1 MMAGV
6 VLIWK
11 MELILSKYTSSLTAR
26 SLIITIANERKELSH
41 DKIVNQRDW
50 VIDVCREWLEEN
62 GTETRPGKARLQ
74 SDAS

>member
-62 GTETRPGKARLQ
+62 GAETRPGKARLQ

>member
-1 MMAGV
+1 MMAGA

-11 MELILSKYTSSLTAR
+11 MELMLSKYTSSLTAR
-26 SLIITIANERKELSH
+26 SLIITIANERKEQDH
-41 DKIVNQRDW
+41 IKIARQRDW

-62 GTETRPGKARLQ
+62 GAETRPGKARLQ